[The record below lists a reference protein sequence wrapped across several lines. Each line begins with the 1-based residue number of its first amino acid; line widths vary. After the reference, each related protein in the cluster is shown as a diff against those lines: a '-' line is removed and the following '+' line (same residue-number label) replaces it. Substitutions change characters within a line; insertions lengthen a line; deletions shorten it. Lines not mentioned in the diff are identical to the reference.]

1 MFSKLEKY
9 LVLKYSF
16 TKSHN
21 LSMCTNYLF
30 DKCNR
35 CLSSAVVF
43 TDYFSSA
50 VVFTSYLKCFLVCN
64 TIIISNA
71 YCKCGC
77 HICCNFSL

>member
-9 LVLKYSF
+9 VVLRYSF

-35 CLSSAVVF
+35 CHVI
-43 TDYFSSA
+43 D
-50 VVFTSYLKCFLVCN
+50 
-64 TIIISNA
+64 TIIQLDMTVGLGIRLKSRP
-71 YCKCGC
+71 
-77 HICCNFSL
+77 